1 MNPKHFLNSTTPSK
15 MAGNYI
21 FGRLNILSHK
31 MKIVVVLFFFKFSPD
46 LEISSRKWFFF
57 YLNFF
62 FGTPFKKKLN
72 IFSEHTLVGCLRNQ
86 LMTCDAMVKELF
98 NIDSPEPPERKSW
111 DFWGVCGG
119 GGTDMVWGG
128 DIIFLRLK
136 MISTL
141 TWPKM
146 MVSALNLATR
156 PYGGRVSVRSPPKGG
171 SNIPSAGI
179 PIVWG
184 LKSLFVE
191 GIVQFWLPLGRKNS
205 PLPEIA

>member
-15 MAGNYI
+15 MLGKYI

-62 FGTPFKKKLN
+62 FWDTLQKKIKFFFRTHPCWVSTEPAHDVWRNGEGIVQYRLPRTPWAQ
-72 IFSEHTLVGCLRNQ
+72 ILRF
-86 LMTCDAMVKELF
+86 LGGL
-98 NIDSPEPPERKSW
+98 W
-111 DFWGVCGG
+111 G

-156 PYGGRVSVRSPPKGG
+156 PYRGRVSVRSPPKGG